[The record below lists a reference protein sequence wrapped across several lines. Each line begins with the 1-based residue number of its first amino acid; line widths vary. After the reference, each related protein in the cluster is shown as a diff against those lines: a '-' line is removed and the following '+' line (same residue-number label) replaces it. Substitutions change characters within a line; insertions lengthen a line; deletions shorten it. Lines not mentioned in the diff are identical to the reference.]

1 MNPAEP
7 QPAPTR
13 AAAAL
18 AHRLVPRVPT
28 TSSRAA
34 LSFRQLLAVA
44 SIYWLYVAVS
54 DILYANSLRV
64 GFSQMTTAQLF
75 VPWDIRLLQHLI
87 LFPALLGC
95 LWLSLRW
102 GWKPL
107 WRALPVQLLLAAV
120 FSVVAAPALW
130 VGEALISLNS
140 GHHAMGAMKDHSVMM
155 SQGDLALWLASATN
169 FCFTYAFA
177 LVAINGF
184 AWYRR
189 YRDAELRVTAL
200 QANWSAAR
208 LAALRMQLSPHTLF
222 NLLNTIHGQIGWDP
236 GLAQSMVIQLADLLR
251 RLLNAGEREFVRLSE
266 ELHFVRLY
274 LELQTRRFPDRLSIA
289 LPEGSAV
296 PALWVPSLILQ
307 PLVENAVV
315 HGLAGHDGPVRISIT
330 TEVEAATLVVRVSNT
345 VSPSRVVNRAGIGL
359 NNVRERLQVQFGAS
373 AGLATSL
380 EPSTG
385 WVAEVR
391 MPALPDPPAARPEPQ
406 DAGAAA

>member
-1 MNPAEP
+1 MSPTEP
-7 QPAPTR
+7 QLEPTR
-13 AAAAL
+13 AAGL
-18 AHRLVPRVPT
+18 ARRLVPRVPT
-28 TSSRAA
+28 TTARAG
-34 LSFRQLLAVA
+34 LSFRQLLAVT
-44 SIYWLYVAVS
+44 SVYWLYVTVS

-64 GFSQMTTAQLF
+64 GFSQITTAQLF

-107 WRALPVQLLLAAV
+107 WRALPAQLVLAAV
-120 FSVVAAPALW
+120 FSVAAAPALW
-130 VGEALISLNS
+130 LGEALIPLNPK
-140 GHHAMGAMKDHSVMM
+140 HQYMGAMKDDSFI
-155 SQGDLALWLASATN
+155 SQGDLALWLASATL
-169 FCFTYAFA
+169 FCFAYAFA

-189 YRDAELRVTAL
+189 YRDAELQVTAL

-274 LELQTRRFPDRLSIA
+274 LELQMRRFPDRLSIT

-296 PALWVPSLILQ
+296 PTLWVPSLILQ

-315 HGLAGHDGPVRISIT
+315 HGLAGHDGPVQISVTAEI
-330 TEVEAATLVVRVSNT
+330 EAATLVVRVTNT

-359 NNVRERLQVQFGAS
+359 NNVRERLQVQFGAR
-373 AGLATSL
+373 AGLEAGL
-380 EPSTG
+380 EPSAG

-391 MPALPDPPAARPEPQ
+391 LPALPDPPAARPEPH
-406 DAGAAA
+406 DAGVVA

>member
-1 MNPAEP
+1 MSPADP
-7 QPAPTR
+7 QQASPR
-13 AAAAL
+13 AAAL
-18 AHRLVPRVPT
+18 AHRLVPRVP
-28 TSSRAA
+28 AA
-34 LSFRQLLAVA
+34 TEPAGLSFRQLLAVA
-44 SIYWLYVAVS
+44 SVYWLYVTVS

-64 GFSQMTTAQLF
+64 GFSQITSAQLF

-87 LFPALLGC
+87 LFPALIGC

-102 GWKPL
+102 GWRPL
-107 WRALPVQLLLAAV
+107 WRALPVQLPLAAL
-120 FSVVAAPALW
+120 FSVAAAPALW
-130 VGEALISLNS
+130 LGEALIPLNLE
-140 GHHAMGAMKDHSVMM
+140 HHSKDMMKDDSFIT
-155 SQGDLALWLASATN
+155 QGDLALWLASATL
-169 FCFTYAFA
+169 FCFAYAFA

-189 YRDAELRVTAL
+189 YRDAELQVTAL

-274 LELQTRRFPDRLSIA
+274 LELQMRRFPDRLGIT
-289 LPEGSAV
+289 LPDGNDM

-315 HGLAGHDGPVRISIT
+315 HGLAGHEGPVQIAIT
-330 TEVEAATLVVRVSNT
+330 ARVEAGTLVVRIANT
-345 VSPSRVVNRAGIGL
+345 VSPARVVSRAGIGL
-359 NNVRERLQVQFGAS
+359 TNVRERLQVQFGARAS
-373 AGLATSL
+373 LETSL
-380 EPSTG
+380 DPATG

-391 MPALPDPPAARPEPQ
+391 MPALPDPPPARPEAQ
-406 DAGAAA
+406 DSGAAA

>member
-1 MNPAEP
+1 MSPAEP
-7 QPAPTR
+7 QLAPTR
-13 AAAAL
+13 AAAL
-18 AHRLVPRVPT
+18 AHRLVPRVPAT
-28 TSSRAA
+28 TARAA

-44 SIYWLYVAVS
+44 SIYWLYVTVS

-64 GFSQMTTAQLF
+64 GFSEITTAQLF
-75 VPWDIRLLQHLI
+75 VPWDIRLLQHLV

-107 WRALPVQLLLAAV
+107 WRTLPLQLVLAAV
-120 FSVVAAPALW
+120 FSVAAAPALW
-130 VGEALISLNS
+130 VSEQMIPLYPE
-140 GHHAMGAMKDHSVMM
+140 HHSMGAMKGDSLI
-155 SQGDLALWLASATN
+155 SQGDLALWLASATL
-169 FCFTYAFA
+169 FCFAYAFA

-189 YRDAELRVTAL
+189 YRDAELQVTAL

-251 RLLNAGEREFVRLSE
+251 RLLNAGESEFVRLSE

-274 LELQTRRFPDRLSIA
+274 LELQMRRFPDRLSIT

-296 PALWVPSLILQ
+296 PPLWVPSLILQ

-315 HGLAGHDGPVRISIT
+315 HGLAGHDGPVQISVTAGI
-330 TEVEAATLVVRVSNT
+330 EAATLVVRVSNT

-359 NNVRERLQVQFGAS
+359 NNVRERLQVQFGAR
-373 AGLATSL
+373 AGLETSL
-380 EPSTG
+380 EASTG

-391 MPALPDPPAARPEPQ
+391 LPALPDPPAARPESH
-406 DAGAAA
+406 DAGAVA